1 MYTPFLSLAVFM
13 FLCINICFL
22 ILKVIEGK
30 WKNDRLSDDARII
43 FANGSKYEGDFKE
56 NRSFLFLLTP
66 PNSS

>member
-1 MYTPFLSLAVFM
+1 
-13 FLCINICFL
+13 
-22 ILKVIEGK
+22 LKVIEGK